1 MYFLFINY
9 STDLTTS
16 FEDIDW
22 EYNKINF
29 FLDLKKITDAKKYC
43 SILKY
48 SSTVTFMEKKSV
60 HVSNIYLKYSEI
72 LYTLNNYFKM
82 F

>member
-48 SSTVTFMEKKSV
+48 HLFN
-60 HVSNIYLKYSEI
+60 SNIYGEKKCACL
-72 LYTLNNYFKM
+72 
-82 F
+82 